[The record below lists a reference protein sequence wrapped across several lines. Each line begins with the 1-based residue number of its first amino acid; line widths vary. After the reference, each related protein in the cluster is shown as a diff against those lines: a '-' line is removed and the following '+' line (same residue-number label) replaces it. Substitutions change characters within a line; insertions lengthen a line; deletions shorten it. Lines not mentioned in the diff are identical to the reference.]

1 MNTIYKWVAVG
12 VAEILLSLTLL
23 AIAPMFLNSDK
34 PAIGF
39 AIWLGVPTM
48 LGSSGLYAA
57 LRLKDAQKARQ
68 LAIAKCPE
76 YSHLKI
82 VDFLNYSSAQVAQSI
97 EMYEVLQ
104 EDPDLN
110 TLNISLLNL
119 LEKPNNDEN

>member
-1 MNTIYKWVAVG
+1 M
-12 VAEILLSLTLL
+12 LLS
-23 AIAPMFLNSDK
+23 AILFATAPIFLNSNK

-39 AIWLGVPTM
+39 AIWFGVPAM
-48 LGSSGLYAA
+48 LGSSGLYAV

-68 LAIAKCPE
+68 LAIAKYPE

-97 EMYEVLQ
+97 EMYEALQ
-104 EDPDLN
+104 EDPDLQ

-119 LEKPNNDEN
+119 LQGSDHDEN